1 MQAVIFYFSG
11 TGNTWWCSERMVEH
25 LKRHGI
31 ESQMISIEQTDPE
44 ECARSICAA
53 DLVGIGY
60 PIYGSDLP
68 DIVKHFIDDILPTAP
83 PQKPRLFLYCT
94 QLMFSGDGAYVYADA
109 LRARGWEIYSAVHL
123 LMPNNISMS
132 IMPLLFRNDP
142 VHIGR
147 RLARTDI
154 RIRHMMDRM
163 IAGRPLKQ
171 GHSRLST
178 LLGLMQ
184 RAPFR
189 TYFPVLRDDIS
200 VDDELCTRC
209 GRCVEICP
217 VGNLELT
224 AEGVRASGQ
233 CILCLRCYDFCP
245 VSAVRYRGRTPDLR
259 RGVPYRGPVPRFRPE
274 LIAAPKHHG

>member
-11 TGNTWWCSERMVEH
+11 TGNTWWCSDRMVEH

-31 ESQMISIEQTDPE
+31 ESQMISIEQTDPD
-44 ECARSICAA
+44 ECARSICDA

-94 QLMFSGDGAYVYADA
+94 QLMFSGDGAYVYADT

-147 RLARTDI
+147 RLARTDM
-154 RIRHMMDRM
+154 RIRHMIDRM

-178 LLGLMQ
+178 LLALMQ

-209 GRCVEICP
+209 AGVWRSVRSVIWDSP
-217 VGNLELT
+217 PKVYGPQGSASSVSDAITSVRSLRYATGAGPLT
-224 AEGVRASGQ
+224 CEEGSPTEVLFPGS
-233 CILCLRCYDFCP
+233 DP
-245 VSAVRYRGRTPDLR
+245 NS
-259 RGVPYRGPVPRFRPE
+259 
-274 LIAAPKHHG
+274 